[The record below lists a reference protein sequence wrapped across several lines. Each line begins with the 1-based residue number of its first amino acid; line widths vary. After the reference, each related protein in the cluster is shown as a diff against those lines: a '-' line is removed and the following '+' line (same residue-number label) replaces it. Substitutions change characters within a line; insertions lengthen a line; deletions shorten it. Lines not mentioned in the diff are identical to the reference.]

1 MVLIGACQSI
11 PNLHLP
17 LTLCLY
23 QEYFMLNVLAIM
35 AGGSIGA
42 VCRHGIFLFVQRF
55 AGPVF
60 PAGTLTV
67 NLLGSFLIGFIW
79 CLFDETNWSH
89 EWRLFIFTGLL
100 ASFTT
105 FSTFTRETF
114 QLFKVG
120 DWKTALIYATIS
132 NIFGILLVFFG
143 ILLCKRMILIL
154 R

>member
-1 MVLIGACQSI
+1 MVFLGS
-11 PNLHLP
+11 NLHLP
-17 LTLCLY
+17 FTTYLY

-42 VCRHGIFLFVQRF
+42 LCRHGTFLLVQRF
-55 AGPVF
+55 SGPVF
-60 PAGTLTV
+60 PAGTLVV

-132 NIFGILLVFFG
+132 NVFGILLVFCG
-143 ILLCKRMILIL
+143 ILLCKRMILML

>member
-1 MVLIGACQSI
+1 
-11 PNLHLP
+11 
-17 LTLCLY
+17 
-23 QEYFMLNVLAIM
+23 MLNVLAIM

-132 NIFGILLVFFG
+132 NVFGILLVFFG
-143 ILLCKRMILIL
+143 ILLCKRMILML

>member
-1 MVLIGACQSI
+1 MVFLGSDF
-11 PNLHLP
+11 NLY
-17 LTLCLY
+17 LY
-23 QEYFMLNVLAIM
+23 QKYFMLNVLAIM

-120 DWKTALIYATIS
+120 DWKTALVYATIS
-132 NIFGILLVFFG
+132 NVFGILLVFFG
-143 ILLCKRMILIL
+143 IFLCKRMILIL

>member
-1 MVLIGACQSI
+1 
-11 PNLHLP
+11 
-17 LTLCLY
+17 
-23 QEYFMLNVLAIM
+23 MLNILAIM

-120 DWKTALIYATIS
+120 DWKTALVYATIS
-132 NIFGILLVFFG
+132 NVFGILLVFFG

>member
-1 MVLIGACQSI
+1 
-11 PNLHLP
+11 
-17 LTLCLY
+17 
-23 QEYFMLNVLAIM
+23 MLNVLAIM

>member
-1 MVLIGACQSI
+1 
-11 PNLHLP
+11 
-17 LTLCLY
+17 
-23 QEYFMLNVLAIM
+23 MLNVLAIM

-42 VCRHGIFLFVQRF
+42 VCRHGLFVLIQRF
-55 AGPVF
+55 SGHVL
-60 PAGTLTV
+60 PAGTLIV
-67 NLLGSFLIGFIW
+67 NLLGSFLIGFVW
-79 CLFDETNWSH
+79 CLFDETHWSH
-89 EWRLFIFTGLL
+89 EWRLFVFTGLL

-132 NIFGILLVFFG
+132 NVFGILLVFFG
-143 ILLCKRMILIL
+143 ILLCKRMILML

>member
-1 MVLIGACQSI
+1 
-11 PNLHLP
+11 
-17 LTLCLY
+17 
-23 QEYFMLNVLAIM
+23 MLNVLAIM

-42 VCRHGIFLFVQRF
+42 VCRHGTFLLVQRF
-55 AGPVF
+55 SGPVF
-60 PAGTLTV
+60 PAGTLVV

-89 EWRLFIFTGLL
+89 EWRLFVLTGLL

-132 NIFGILLVFFG
+132 NVFGILLVFCG
-143 ILLCKRMILIL
+143 ILLCKRMILML

>member
-1 MVLIGACQSI
+1 
-11 PNLHLP
+11 
-17 LTLCLY
+17 
-23 QEYFMLNVLAIM
+23 MLNVLAIM

-42 VCRHGIFLFVQRF
+42 VCRHGIFLLVQRF
-55 AGPVF
+55 SGSVF
-60 PAGTLTV
+60 PAGTLVV

-89 EWRLFIFTGLL
+89 EWRLFVFTGLL

-132 NIFGILLVFFG
+132 NVFGILLVFCG
-143 ILLCKRMILIL
+143 ILLCKRMILML